1 MEQILSNKLE
11 IAIESDIAEVARM
24 IDEVEVFG
32 ERRGLPPKTIFQ
44 LKLALDELI
53 TNIVSHGFVSH
64 GFVDGRKGVVHLVLE
79 LKDDRIAAELL
90 HNGIALNSLGVD
102 VPELSDDIDEVRI
115 GGPGLGFV
123 RTYVDRLDYRR
134 DSGLNRPR
142 LEKDLKAA
150 G

>member
-1 MEQILSNKLE
+1 MEQIISNKLE
-11 IAIESDIAEVARM
+11 MAIESDIAEVARV

-32 ERRGLPPKTIFQ
+32 ERCRLPPKTIFQ

-53 TNIVSHGFVSH
+53 TNIVSHGFV
-64 GFVDGRKGVVHLVLE
+64 DGRKGVIHLLLE
-79 LKDDRIAAELL
+79 LKDDRIAAELVD
-90 HNGIALNSLGVD
+90 NGIAFNPLEVD

-115 GGPGLGFV
+115 GGLGLRFV

-134 DSGLNRPR
+134 DGGLNRLR
-142 LEKDLKAA
+142 LEKDLAAA

>member
-53 TNIVSHGFVSH
+53 TNIVSHGFVSHGFVSH

-134 DSGLNRPR
+134 DSG
-142 LEKDLKAA
+142 
-150 G
+150 

>member
-1 MEQILSNKLE
+1 MASGAGSAQDDLS
-11 IAIESDIAEVARM
+11 AETRLGRTHH
-24 IDEVEVFG
+24 EHC
-32 ERRGLPPKTIFQ
+32 LPWLRLPS
-44 LKLALDELI
+44 LL
-53 TNIVSHGFVSH
+53 
-64 GFVDGRKGVVHLVLE
+64 DGRKGVVHLVLE

-90 HNGIALNSLGVD
+90 DNGIAFNSLGVD

-115 GGPGLGFV
+115 GGPGLKFV

-134 DSGLNRPR
+134 DSELNRLR